1 MKYKN
6 DNIIKFNKKDSSKKN
21 KEVRVIGFIQDDYKT
36 DNDFKLPVPKEYMS
50 ESKTIPFNIL
60 EEMKDIKNSWCDLKG
75 NIHFSKDYIPEPYI
89 GNDNE
94 VYLHLGN
101 LVLEKKKDIVMNL
114 MNKGIE
120 LLKKVS

>member
-1 MKYKN
+1 MSKIN

-21 KEVRVIGFIQDDYKT
+21 KEVRVIGFIQDNYET
-36 DNDFKLPVPKEYMS
+36 DNDFKFPVPKDYLS
-50 ESKTIPFNIL
+50 ESKYIPFNVL
-60 EEMKDIKNSWCDLKG
+60 EEMKDIKNSWSDLKG

-101 LVLEKKKDIVMNL
+101 LVLEKKKDIVFTL
-114 MNKGIE
+114 FSKGME